1 MKYFSFIN
9 SENYHY
15 LYRIAKRT
23 RPLLHKKN
31 KFDKIM
37 SREKNTNANELISNL
52 IIGNNPIMVGRLGS
66 VETRFLVNSRLKKN
80 INSDISGIFNTLS
93 GNINIFWKSNIR
105 FLNELCSNAG
115 FFPNDQNFEQQFV
128 DVYSSAISNLD
139 LLGVWNEM
147 EYQIKNISDETHLCK
162 IRELEPWFYN
172 DPWTNHLKDKKVLVI
187 HPFEDSIKNQFS
199 RRTCIYKNP
208 KILPQFELKT
218 IKAVQTIAGQK
229 SKYST
234 WFEALDSM
242 KERIENTDFDIAIIG
257 CGAYGL
263 PLASFV
269 KNLGKQA
276 IHLGGVTQ
284 LLFGIKGKRWE
295 DWQHYTDLR
304 KNNGENWIHA
314 NEIPE
319 NYKKIEDGCYW

>member
-1 MKYFSFIN
+1 MKYFSIIN

-52 IIGNNPIMVGRLGS
+52 IIGNDPIMVGRLGS
-66 VETRFLVNSRLKKN
+66 VETRFLINSRLKKN
-80 INSDISGIFNTLS
+80 INSDISGIFNTLN

-105 FLNELCSNAG
+105 FLNELCLNAG